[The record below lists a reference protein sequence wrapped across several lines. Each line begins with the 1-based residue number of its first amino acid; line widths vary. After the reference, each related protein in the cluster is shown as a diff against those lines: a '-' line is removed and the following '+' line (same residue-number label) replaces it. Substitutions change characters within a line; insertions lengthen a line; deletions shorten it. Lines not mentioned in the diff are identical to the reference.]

1 MDLGESANI
10 WRRRW
15 ILTAAMLILAA
26 AGVIA
31 TLTGLPRVY
40 QSRASVILL
49 ASRSAAKLNGGN
61 PYLSFSPSLTLTGD
75 AVSRELMAP
84 GTARDLAASGFP
96 GTYTVALAPD
106 TTSTTGSVLLI
117 TVTDSS
123 GAEAQR
129 TLQAVTSEINV
140 KLAQLQG
147 RVAARNRIRAATL
160 FATPQAT
167 LNVSQMARPVVAVT
181 ALGLLAALGI
191 PIAVDGLI
199 ARRRLRAGAEMPEVA
214 TDRVDEQGYDDHTIA
229 EQPLDYWP
237 AGSNGGQSH
246 RAPRASR

>member
-15 ILTAAMLILAA
+15 ILTTVMLILAL
-26 AGVIA
+26 AGVVA
-31 TLTGLPRVY
+31 TLTGLPRIY
-40 QSRASVILL
+40 QSHASVILL
-49 ASRSAAKLNGGN
+49 ASRSSAKLNGGN

-84 GTARDLAASGFP
+84 GTARALAAGGFT

-106 TTSTTGSVLLI
+106 TTSTTGSVLL
-117 TVTDSS
+117 VTASDSS
-123 GAEAQR
+123 NAGAQR
-129 TLQAVTSEINV
+129 ILQAVTSEISV

-147 RVAARNRIRAATL
+147 NILPRNRIRLATL
-160 FATPQAT
+160 FAAPQAT
-167 LNVSQMARPVVAVT
+167 LSVSQMARPVIAVT

-191 PIAVDGLI
+191 PIAVDGLM
-199 ARRRLRAGAEMPEVA
+199 ARRRMRYYDEIPEVA
-214 TDRVDEQGYDDHTIA
+214 TDREDEPSSDDRTVTG
-229 EQPLDYWP
+229 QPMEFWP
-237 AGSNGGQSH
+237 ARNGGKAH

>member
-1 MDLGESANI
+1 MDLGESVNI

-15 ILTAAMLILAA
+15 ILTVAMFILAV
-26 AGVIA
+26 AGVGA

-40 QSRASVILL
+40 QTHASVILL

-84 GTARDLAASGFP
+84 GAARDLAASGFL

-106 TTSTTGSVLLI
+106 TTSTTGSVLL
-117 TVTDSS
+117 VTTTDRSS
-123 GAEAQR
+123 AQAQG
-129 TLQAVTSEINV
+129 TLQAVISEISV
-140 KLAQLQG
+140 KLVQLQG
-147 RVAARNRIRAATL
+147 SVAPRYRIRAVTLSATPRATL
-160 FATPQAT
+160 SA
-167 LNVSQMARPVVAVT
+167 SQMARPVIAVA

-191 PIAVDGLI
+191 PIAIDGLM
-199 ARRRLRAGAEMPEVA
+199 ARRRIRNDAMIPEVA
-214 TDRVDEQGYDDHTIA
+214 RDPADGPGYDDHTIA
-229 EQPLDYWP
+229 EPSDYWP

-246 RAPRASR
+246 RAPRSSR